1 MKKYDEM
8 NKHEQIAYK
17 AIKKAF
23 NEDVGDWYNLYQ
35 DGELDYIPDTIEK
48 AKQQVYLDA
57 VEYGVSNPR
66 AKQMMFATTQF
77 MTDVIDWLF
86 ANDEDIEEISK
97 VKGW

>member
-1 MKKYDEM
+1 MKKIDEM
-8 NKHEQIAYK
+8 NKHERT
-17 AIKKAF
+17 AF
-23 NEDVGDWYNLYQ
+23 RVIRITFLDDSGDWYNLYQ

-48 AKQQVYLDA
+48 AKKQVYLDA

-66 AKQMMFATTQF
+66 TKEMMFATTQF

-97 VKGW
+97 AKGW